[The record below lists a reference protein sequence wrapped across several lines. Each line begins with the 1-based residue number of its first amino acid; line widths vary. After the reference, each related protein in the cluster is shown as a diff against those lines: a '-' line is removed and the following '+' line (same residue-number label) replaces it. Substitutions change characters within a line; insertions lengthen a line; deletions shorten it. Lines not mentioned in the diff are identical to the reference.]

1 MATKMYRATVASV
14 RAIYGKR
21 LRPQQYRAMMSLHTV
36 PDIAAYLKQTAA
48 YRNLLADME
57 PSVVHRGYLELILQR
72 AVFQQY
78 LHFCKLEQLQN
89 TPFFRFVI
97 MDYEIRELLKAI
109 QLLPQ
114 HDSSSYISQMYSWLA
129 PYTAFSLEA
138 LAQAKSYEEI
148 LDVIKH
154 TVYYTFLKP
163 FLTQAEETFS
173 YFSCEMALRAGY
185 MQHLL
190 DETNRIMKGK
200 NRDALSELIR
210 EQIDLINLINAYRL
224 KSVFHTDEDT
234 LRSLMLPIRGFLPKR
249 ICDALYNAPDTET
262 FRQILSRTRYG
273 RLIKNQGELSHHLQM
288 EHCFN
293 MLRCR
298 TARNALRFSDHA
310 LVSLYAAHYL
320 HRVEVDNLTTIIEG
334 IRYDKPASYLESLI
348 IMNI

>member
-21 LRPQQYRAMMSLHTV
+21 LRSQQYRAMMSLHTV
-36 PDIAAYLKQTAA
+36 PDIAAYLKQTDA

-57 PSVVHRGYLELILQR
+57 PSVMHRGYLESVLQR
-72 AVFQQY
+72 TVFQQY

-89 TPFFRFVI
+89 TPFFRFII

-114 HDSSSYISQMYSWLA
+114 HNSGSYISQMYGWLT

-138 LAQAKSYEEI
+138 LAQAKTNAEI
-148 LDVIKH
+148 LEVTRH
-154 TVYYTFLKP
+154 TVYYSFLKP
-163 FLTQAEETFS
+163 FLGQDNADFS
-173 YFSCEMALRAGY
+173 YFACEMALRAGY

-190 DETNRIMKGK
+190 DETKRVMKGK
-200 NRDALSELIR
+200 NRDALTDLIR
-210 EQIDLINLINAYRL
+210 EQTDLINLINAYRL
-224 KSVFHTDEDT
+224 KSIFHTDSET

-249 ICDALYNAPDTET
+249 TCEALYDAPDTEA

-273 RLIKNQGELSHHLQM
+273 RLFEPQGTLSHHRQM
-288 EHCFN
+288 EHCFQT
-293 MLRCR
+293 MRCR

-334 IRYDKPASYLESLI
+334 IRYDKPAAYLESLI